1 MSNEWCRNDK
11 EFSDLGVAS
20 WLCNAASHMKMMHPT
35 EIQVRCVPLAL
46 QGQNLIGSAK
56 TGSGKTAAFAMP
68 MLQQLSKDPYG
79 VFGLVLTP
87 VRELSSQ
94 IADQFIALGKGIGVN
109 VLLVTGGSDM
119 IAQKQKLAERPHIV
133 IATPGRLADL
143 LDYEDMQ
150 RCFRKM
156 KVLVMDEADRLLEE
170 SFQPDMAAI
179 FQHLPQKRQT
189 MLFSATITNAISALQ
204 KRFSEKGEMQI
215 VDANPDDH
223 SVETLTQQYM
233 FMPKAVQL
241 CYLHFLLKEHF
252 SESSAM
258 IFVPTV
264 AMCQQLN
271 SLLEVLGF
279 SVCCLHS
286 LQDQKRRIAGL
297 TKFKVGKTKIL
308 VATDVASR
316 GLDIP
321 KVAVVVNMGLPHTV
335 DDYIHRVGRTAR
347 AGRTGL
353 AISLIS
359 QGDTKRVAPVEER
372 IGKKLELF
380 EAKED
385 DILKLMTKTSKAQA
399 KAQLLLSEIGF
410 DEKVAEFKRRKRVA
424 REERSDAAGEK
435 RAKAA

>member
-1 MSNEWCRNDK
+1 
-11 EFSDLGVAS
+11 
-20 WLCNAASHMKMMHPT
+20 
-35 EIQVRCVPLAL
+35 
-46 QGQNLIGSAK
+46 
-56 TGSGKTAAFAMP
+56 
-68 MLQQLSKDPYG
+68 
-79 VFGLVLTP
+79 
-87 VRELSSQ
+87 
-94 IADQFIALGKGIGVN
+94 
-109 VLLVTGGSDM
+109 M
-119 IAQKQKLAERPHIV
+119 IAQKTRLASRPHIV

-156 KVLVMDEADRLLEE
+156 QVLVLDEADRLLEE

-179 FQHLPQKRQT
+179 FQHLPPKRQT
-189 MLFSATITNAISALQ
+189 MLFSATITTAISALQ
-204 KRFSEKGEMQI
+204 QRFSEKGDMTL
-215 VDANPDDH
+215 VDANPDDQ
-223 SVETLTQQYM
+223 SVKTLSQQYM

-241 CYLHFLLKEHF
+241 TYLHFLLKEHF

-264 AMCQQLN
+264 AMCQQIN

-297 TKFKVGKTKIL
+297 TKFKVGKSKIL

-321 KVAVVVNMGLPHTV
+321 KVAVVINLGLPQTV

-353 AISLIS
+353 AVSLIS
-359 QGDTKRVAPVEER
+359 QTDTKRVAPVEER

-380 EAKED
+380 DGKED
-385 DILKLMTKTSKAQA
+385 EILKLLNKTTKAQA

-410 DEKVAEFKRRKRVA
+410 DEKIAEFKRRKQVA
-424 REERSDAAGEK
+424 REERGDTRGQK
-435 RAKAA
+435 RARA